1 MNTTSDTANTAPLIP
16 MADPNPQPY
25 EAVRFNAL
33 KHGIL
38 SRYTVLSHESHAD
51 YESLVNSL
59 MDEHLPAGATEQH
72 LIEELASVI
81 WRKRRVLQ
89 AEGATI
95 NKGLKESARSAKTV
109 IPAAAPFEMGLSGE
123 NTDIRNLMDL
133 KPADVAESQQS
144 ARHDID
150 ATNKASAILRK
161 GGDRAY
167 DKALRALLP
176 DTREWWQNYVD
187 DEEYTADATGLAAF
201 ITEHVTPFVYQQEKE
216 SRHHD
221 AIVNQTIGEGLQAYR
236 LEKLSRY
243 ETHLDRKFERTLAML
258 IKLKDLVGIQLTE
271 VLQLKLQ
278 AQGIADSA
286 KSALVEEQLRNQVL
300 LQELAELRATAV
312 ERDTQLAQAKS
323 QNMVLTEQNTRLQN
337 ELQASGAR
345 ASELLAAQAVLEDEK
360 TTAIAA
366 ARSVTTA
373 SPNNFCKKLPN
384 NARPIRQRSA
394 A

>member
-1 MNTTSDTANTAPLIP
+1 MTTTAIDPHAPTAGNTPAQLVAGAS
-16 MADPNPQPY
+16 PQPY
-25 EAVRFNAL
+25 EVVRFNAL

-59 MDEHLPAGATEQH
+59 MDEHLPAGATEH

-95 NKGLKESARSAKTV
+95 NKGLKESAHRANTV

-123 NTDIRNLMDL
+123 GTDIRNLMDL
-133 KPADVAESQQS
+133 RPEEVTESQRT
-144 ARHDID
+144 ARHDVD

-176 DTREWWQNYVD
+176 DTREWWQEYVE

-201 ITEHVTPFVYQQEKE
+201 ITEHVTPLVYRQEKE

-221 AIVNQTIGEGLQAYR
+221 AIVNQTLGEGLHAYK

-258 IKLKDLVGIQLTE
+258 IKLKDLRT
-271 VLQLKLQ
+271 
-278 AQGIADSA
+278 S
-286 KSALVEEQLRNQVL
+286 
-300 LQELAELRATAV
+300 RA
-312 ERDTQLAQAKS
+312 
-323 QNMVLTEQNTRLQN
+323 
-337 ELQASGAR
+337 
-345 ASELLAAQAVLEDEK
+345 
-360 TTAIAA
+360 
-366 ARSVTTA
+366 
-373 SPNNFCKKLPN
+373 P
-384 NARPIRQRSA
+384 
-394 A
+394 

>member
-1 MNTTSDTANTAPLIP
+1 MNTATIETATEANTGRSSSPIAE
-16 MADPNPQPY
+16 PQAHSY
-25 EAVRFNAL
+25 EVVRFNAL

-38 SRYTVLSHESHAD
+38 SRYTVLSHENHAD

-95 NKGLKESARSAKTV
+95 NKGLKESSRNAKSI
-109 IPAAAPFEMGLSGE
+109 IPAAAPFEMGLSGD
-123 NTDIRNLMDL
+123 NTRIQDLMDL
-133 KPADVAESQQS
+133 KPEDVAEGQQS
-144 ARHDID
+144 ARHDVD

-176 DTREWWQNYVD
+176 DTREWWQEYVD
-187 DEEYTADATGLAAF
+187 GEEYPADASGLAAF
-201 ITEHVTPFVYQQEKE
+201 ISEHVIPFVYQQEKE

-258 IKLKDLVGIQLTE
+258 IKLKDLR
-271 VLQLKLQ
+271 
-278 AQGIADSA
+278 SC
-286 KSALVEEQLRNQVL
+286 
-300 LQELAELRATAV
+300 RAA
-312 ERDTQLAQAKS
+312 
-323 QNMVLTEQNTRLQN
+323 
-337 ELQASGAR
+337 
-345 ASELLAAQAVLEDEK
+345 
-360 TTAIAA
+360 
-366 ARSVTTA
+366 
-373 SPNNFCKKLPN
+373 
-384 NARPIRQRSA
+384 
-394 A
+394 

>member
-1 MNTTSDTANTAPLIP
+1 MNTSTPDTGLMAVTNPSAPLR
-16 MADPNPQPY
+16 ADPKPPGY
-25 EAVRFNAL
+25 EVVRFNAL

-59 MDEHLPAGATEQH
+59 IDEHLPAGATEQH

-95 NKGLKESARSAKTV
+95 NQGLKVSARSAKSV
-109 IPAAAPFEMGLSGE
+109 IPTAAPFELGLTGE
-123 NTDIRNLMDL
+123 GTDIRDLMDL
-133 KPADVAESQQS
+133 TPEDVAESHQYAQ
-144 ARHDID
+144 HDID
-150 ATNKASAILRK
+150 TSNKASAILRK

-187 DEEYTADATGLAAF
+187 DEDYTADATGLAAF
-201 ITEHVTPFVYQQEKE
+201 ITEHVTPFIYNQEKE

-221 AIVNQTIGEGLQAYR
+221 AIVNQTIGEGLQAHR

-258 IKLKDLVGIQLTE
+258 IKLKDLR
-271 VLQLKLQ
+271 
-278 AQGIADSA
+278 S
-286 KSALVEEQLRNQVL
+286 S
-300 LQELAELRATAV
+300 RAA
-312 ERDTQLAQAKS
+312 
-323 QNMVLTEQNTRLQN
+323 
-337 ELQASGAR
+337 
-345 ASELLAAQAVLEDEK
+345 
-360 TTAIAA
+360 
-366 ARSVTTA
+366 
-373 SPNNFCKKLPN
+373 
-384 NARPIRQRSA
+384 
-394 A
+394 

>member
-1 MNTTSDTANTAPLIP
+1 MNTTATDKTDE
-16 MADPNPQPY
+16 MADPKAQPY
-25 EAVRFNAL
+25 EFVRFNAL

-38 SRYTVLSHESHAD
+38 SRYTVLSHENHAD

-109 IPAAAPFEMGLSGE
+109 IPAAAPFEFGLSGE
-123 NTDIRNLMDL
+123 GTDIRDLMDL
-133 KPADVAESQQS
+133 SPADVTENQRA
-144 ARHDID
+144 ARYDID
-150 ATNKASAILRK
+150 ATNKASAILSK

-176 DTREWWQNYVD
+176 DSREWWDSYV
-187 DEEYTADATGLAAF
+187 EEHEYTADAEGLASF
-201 ITEHVTPFVYQQEKE
+201 INEHLLPLCHGQEKE

-221 AIVNQTIGEGLQAYR
+221 AIVNQTIGEGLQAYK

-258 IKLKDLVGIQLTE
+258 IKLKDLR
-271 VLQLKLQ
+271 
-278 AQGIADSA
+278 S
-286 KSALVEEQLRNQVL
+286 SR
-300 LQELAELRATAV
+300 TA
-312 ERDTQLAQAKS
+312 
-323 QNMVLTEQNTRLQN
+323 
-337 ELQASGAR
+337 
-345 ASELLAAQAVLEDEK
+345 
-360 TTAIAA
+360 
-366 ARSVTTA
+366 
-373 SPNNFCKKLPN
+373 
-384 NARPIRQRSA
+384 
-394 A
+394 

>member
-1 MNTTSDTANTAPLIP
+1 MNTTTNTVPLMPTADA
-16 MADPNPQPY
+16 NPQPY
-25 EAVRFNAL
+25 EVVRFNAL

-38 SRYTVLSHESHAD
+38 SRYTLLSHENNAD

-89 AEGATI
+89 VEGATI
-95 NKGLKESARSAKTV
+95 NQGLKVSARSAKTV
-109 IPAAAPFEMGLSGE
+109 IPAAAPFEMGLSGD
-123 NTDIRNLMDL
+123 NTDIRDLMDL

-144 ARHDID
+144 ARHDLD
-150 ATNKASAILRK
+150 ATNKASVILRR

-176 DTREWWQNYVD
+176 DTRDWWQNYVD
-187 DEEYTADATGLAAF
+187 DEEYPADATGLAAF

-243 ETHLDRKFERTLAML
+243 ETHLDSKFERTLAML
-258 IKLKDLVGIQLTE
+258 IKLKDLR
-271 VLQLKLQ
+271 
-278 AQGIADSA
+278 AS
-286 KSALVEEQLRNQVL
+286 
-300 LQELAELRATAV
+300 RAT
-312 ERDTQLAQAKS
+312 
-323 QNMVLTEQNTRLQN
+323 
-337 ELQASGAR
+337 
-345 ASELLAAQAVLEDEK
+345 
-360 TTAIAA
+360 
-366 ARSVTTA
+366 
-373 SPNNFCKKLPN
+373 
-384 NARPIRQRSA
+384 
-394 A
+394 

>member
-1 MNTTSDTANTAPLIP
+1 MNTTTTDKTDEMVEPH
-16 MADPNPQPY
+16 PQPY
-25 EAVRFNAL
+25 EVVRFNAL

-123 NTDIRNLMDL
+123 GTDIRDLMDL
-133 KPADVAESQQS
+133 KPEDVIESQRA
-144 ARHDID
+144 ARHDLD

-161 GGDRAY
+161 GGEHAY

-176 DTREWWQNYVD
+176 DSREWWERHARE
-187 DEEYTADATGLAAF
+187 DEYAADVEGFNSFLV
-201 ITEHVTPFVYQQEKE
+201 EQLLPLCCQQEKE

-221 AIVNQTIGEGLQAYR
+221 AIVNQTIGEGLQGYK

-258 IKLKDLVGIQLTE
+258 IKLKDLR
-271 VLQLKLQ
+271 
-278 AQGIADSA
+278 S
-286 KSALVEEQLRNQVL
+286 S
-300 LQELAELRATAV
+300 RAA
-312 ERDTQLAQAKS
+312 
-323 QNMVLTEQNTRLQN
+323 
-337 ELQASGAR
+337 
-345 ASELLAAQAVLEDEK
+345 
-360 TTAIAA
+360 
-366 ARSVTTA
+366 
-373 SPNNFCKKLPN
+373 
-384 NARPIRQRSA
+384 
-394 A
+394 

>member
-1 MNTTSDTANTAPLIP
+1 MNTTASAAPLIP
-16 MADPNPQPY
+16 KVDPSPQAY
-25 EAVRFNAL
+25 ALVRFNAL

-95 NKGLKESARSAKTV
+95 NKGLKESARSATTV

-123 NTDIRNLMDL
+123 GTDIRELMDL
-133 KPADVAESQQS
+133 KPEDVTESQRA
-144 ARHDID
+144 ARHDLD
-150 ATNKASAILRK
+150 ATNKASAILSK

-176 DTREWWQNYVD
+176 DSREWWESYV
-187 DEEYTADATGLAAF
+187 EEEDSTADAEGLASF
-201 ITEHVTPFVYQQEKE
+201 ITEHLFPLCQQQEKE

-258 IKLKDLVGIQLTE
+258 IKLKDLR
-271 VLQLKLQ
+271 
-278 AQGIADSA
+278 S
-286 KSALVEEQLRNQVL
+286 S
-300 LQELAELRATAV
+300 RAA
-312 ERDTQLAQAKS
+312 
-323 QNMVLTEQNTRLQN
+323 
-337 ELQASGAR
+337 
-345 ASELLAAQAVLEDEK
+345 
-360 TTAIAA
+360 
-366 ARSVTTA
+366 
-373 SPNNFCKKLPN
+373 
-384 NARPIRQRSA
+384 
-394 A
+394 